1 MKGSEISTNKSSG
14 KSKNRKIISSDLLR
28 DSDTSTPIDSN
39 MNNKKTLLFDLDET
53 LIHCV
58 EDSNYDHMVE
68 VKIDHSKN
76 AFYADQIKQ
85 KL

>member
-14 KSKNRKIISSDLLR
+14 KSKNRKNCSPELLR
-28 DSDTSTPIDSN
+28 ESNPSTPIAPN

-58 EDSNYDHMVE
+58 ED
-68 VKIDHSKN
+68 
-76 AFYADQIKQ
+76 
-85 KL
+85 